1 MSENRYPDVE
11 DNSAVVSEPAAVTAS
26 ATFSPAQ
33 VELLNAMAWLR
44 TDEDVRALQHAIS
57 EFFASRADEAMEKLW
72 ADGTWNEQT
81 LNKLKGAHYRTPY
94 GKH

>member
-1 MSENRYPDVE
+1 MSENRDPHVE
-11 DNSAVVSEPAAVTAS
+11 DSPSVASEPAALAAS

-33 VELLNAMAWLR
+33 IELLNAMAWLR

-57 EFFASRADEAMEKLW
+57 EFFASRADEAMEQLW

-81 LNKLKGAHYRTPY
+81 LHSLKSAHYRTPY
-94 GKH
+94 EKH